1 MPKRPLNYSLS
12 AVTRR
17 RVRFALPVAGACA
30 VLLIGAG
37 AAVAHTAAA
46 RAGLRPINRRALQ
59 ALVRKTAREL
69 HVPGALV
76 LLRTPQGKFTASYG
90 TTRLGSRIRPEP
102 YTHFR
107 IASITKTMTSALI
120 LQLAQQGKLRLG
132 DPVSKYVA
140 GVPNGSHITI
150 AMLLEMRTGL
160 YDYTSSPTIAPFFN
174 SDPTKVWTPR
184 QVLTIAFSH
193 PANFAPGTAYE
204 YSNTNYALLGLIIQK
219 LDHQPLAK
227 VMQKRL
233 FGPLGLK
240 QTMIPPI
247 TSNKIQKPFAHGY
260 LYGSS
265 SAITTGIPDPPYTPK
280 YLAAIKAGTVR
291 PKDYTAL
298 NHSFATAAGGATSTA
313 NNLATWIRALVTGR
327 VLNRKYQRL
336 WRASPLPTGQAG
348 MDYGFGINRLHWGPN
363 SLYLHGGETVGYN
376 TDAAYDPTN
385 KLTLVVWTNL
395 TISPFGGLTA
405 NQLMINVLD
414 RVYRLSP
421 LAPGALTPESG

>member
-17 RVRFALPVAGACA
+17 RVRVALPVAGACA
-30 VLLIGAG
+30 VLLISAG
-37 AAVAHTAAA
+37 AAVARTAAA
-46 RAGLRPINRRALQ
+46 RAGLRPINQRALQ

-76 LLRTPQGKFTASYG
+76 LLRTPQGEFTAAYG

-120 LQLAQQGKLRLG
+120 LQLAQEGKLRLS

-150 AMLLEMRTGL
+150 AMLLEMRSGL

-184 QVLTIAFSH
+184 QVLAIAFSH

-240 QTMIPPI
+240 QTMLPPI

-291 PKDYTAL
+291 PKDYTAV
-298 NHSFATAAGGATSTA
+298 NHSFATAAGAPRPPPTISPPGSGHWSPAECSTA
-313 NNLATWIRALVTGR
+313 NTSACGAPAPCRPARLAWTTDSASTDSTGG
-327 VLNRKYQRL
+327 
-336 WRASPLPTGQAG
+336 PTPSTSMEARQSATTP
-348 MDYGFGINRLHWGPN
+348 RPR
-363 SLYLHGGETVGYN
+363 
-376 TDAAYDPTN
+376 
-385 KLTLVVWTNL
+385 
-395 TISPFGGLTA
+395 TIPRTS
-405 NQLMINVLD
+405 
-414 RVYRLSP
+414 
-421 LAPGALTPESG
+421 